1 MTGPTRRSLLAGA
14 ALLPLAA
21 ALSACGGSPPEE
33 SKESGEAVGGTA
45 GAPGAPVTEVTI
57 TSPAS
62 VFDIT
67 TVHVP
72 VGRPVTFNYRN
83 EHAGVPHNLHVQ
95 GGGIDDM
102 TPVAPGRVVQTLTVT
117 FPAAGDYGYLCDVHP
132 ETMVGVVKA
141 A

>member
-1 MTGPTRRSLLAGA
+1 MTGATRRGVLAGA
-14 ALLPLAA
+14 VLLPLSA
-21 ALSACGGSPPEE
+21 ALSACGGSP
-33 SKESGEAVGGTA
+33 SKESGTSAKGATA
-45 GAPGAPVTEVTI
+45 GEPGAPVTEVTI

-72 VGRPVTFNYRN
+72 VGRPVTFTYRN

-102 TPVAPGRVVQTLTVT
+102 TPVAPGPVVQTLTVT
-117 FPAAGDYGYLCDVHP
+117 FPAAGDYGYRCDVQP